1 MTRRKALSP
10 DQLRHAFEQRSRGH
24 GYGTIAK
31 SIGSKPSTVRDA
43 VQLRTAYAAAMKAK
57 VM

>member
-10 DQLRHAFEQRSRGH
+10 DQLRQAFQQRSRGV

-31 SIGSKPSTVRDA
+31 NIGAATSTVRDA
-43 VQLRTAYAAAMKAK
+43 VQLRTAYAVAAKAK